1 MDSTQIKIPFY
12 VKMSLILLGTLAFF
26 YIMYI
31 GQDIIIPIVFA
42 VIISIVL
49 NPFVNLMCRYG
60 IGKVPAILIALLVSI
75 FLLTALFYFIGSQLA
90 GFSESFPQ
98 LKSKFAVMF
107 KDSIDWVSQ
116 TFNISKWKINE
127 WVNKTKGEGMKISAN
142 LIGQTLGTISG
153 VLIIVFLLPVYI
165 FMILYYKALLL
176 EFISRLFK
184 GNRHKIAEEVLFE
197 SKRLVQSYLVG
208 LLLEA
213 LIVAI
218 LNSLC
223 LFIIGI
229 QYAILI
235 GLIGALLNVIPYIG
249 GLVAIAIPMLV
260 AIATGEP
267 IDALWVLMAYM
278 LVQFI
283 DNNFIVPKVVASKVK
298 VNALVSIIVVI
309 VGGALWGISGMFLSI
324 PLIAI
329 LKVVFDRIEPL
340 KPFGFLLG
348 DDQPRKGSVIFRF
361 KK

>member
-12 VKMSLILLGTLAFF
+12 AKISLILLGTLAFF

-49 NPFVNLMCRYG
+49 NPFVNKMCRFG
-60 IGKVPAILIALLVSI
+60 IGKVPAILIALLASI

-165 FMILYYKALLL
+165 FMILFYKSLLL

-267 IDALWVLMAYM
+267 IDALWVLLAYM

-348 DDQPRKGSVIFRF
+348 DDQPKKGSVIFRF

>member
-1 MDSTQIKIPFY
+1 MID
-12 VKMSLILLGTLAFF
+12 
-26 YIMYI
+26 
-31 GQDIIIPIVFA
+31 
-42 VIISIVL
+42 
-49 NPFVNLMCRYG
+49 
-60 IGKVPAILIALLVSI
+60 
-75 FLLTALFYFIGSQLA
+75 
-90 GFSESFPQ
+90 
-98 LKSKFAVMF
+98 LKSLPAC
-107 KDSIDWVSQ
+107 SSQ
-116 TFNISKWKINE
+116 
-127 WVNKTKGEGMKISAN
+127 V
-142 LIGQTLGTISG
+142 
-153 VLIIVFLLPVYI
+153 
-165 FMILYYKALLL
+165 
-176 EFISRLFK
+176 
-184 GNRHKIAEEVLFE
+184 EEVLFE

-278 LVQFI
+278 LV
-283 DNNFIVPKVVASKVK
+283 ASKVK